1 MKGLTTAAGLWASAC
16 MGLAIGAGFY
26 ECVLPVFFLILFCIC
41 ILPRLEKRMKA
52 YMKNINIYVELT
64 SLDQIRSVIT
74 CLKARQIRIYEVDIE
89 RGREEKNPSAV
100 FYVRLPKSQPHIEV
114 ISILMKLDGVLTV
127 QEI

>member
-1 MKGLTTAAGLWASAC
+1 
-16 MGLAIGAGFY
+16 
-26 ECVLPVFFLILFCIC
+26 
-41 ILPRLEKRMKA
+41 MKA

-100 FYVRLPKSQPHIEV
+100 FMFASQNR
-114 ISILMKLDGVLTV
+114 SRILR
-127 QEI
+127 

>member
-1 MKGLTTAAGLWASAC
+1 
-16 MGLAIGAGFY
+16 
-26 ECVLPVFFLILFCIC
+26 
-41 ILPRLEKRMKA
+41 MKA

-100 FYVRLPKSQPHIEV
+100 FYVRLPKSQPRIEV